1 MKATGMERA
10 AQRERNAGSLS
21 EQPEGTG
28 AKRRLRAPLKKR
40 LIWIGGLVA
49 AVAVAATFTMAG
61 PVLPERRSTVPTAKV
76 VKGPLKLTVFATGEL
91 RAGRTMSL
99 MAPPAGGSLRI
110 VKLLQTGTS
119 VKKDDLVI
127 EFDPADQQFAVE
139 QARTDLAE
147 AEQQIVKMKADNA
160 VQASQ
165 DKLDILS
172 ARYNVR
178 RGELD
183 AAGNEFIGAIEAQKN
198 TLTLEEN
205 RRRLEQLERDSQQ
218 RTITSAAALAVL
230 EERRTK
236 ARLAMERAR
245 GIIDNLV
252 VKSPIDGIISVK
264 ENRDGQFFFFSGM
277 VLPQYRE
284 GDTTFSGRNI
294 ADVVENGK
302 MEVRAKVTEIDRDN
316 LKSGQPATVQVDALP
331 GRTFN
336 AKVGALSGGASRG
349 NFFET
354 SAVRQ
359 FDIGLNLE
367 KPDPMM
373 RAGSSLR
380 VVIDGDEI
388 PNALHVPRQGVFEKN
403 GKNFVYLQIGD
414 RFDRRDVKVVN
425 RTESRAAITGLNE
438 GDAIALVD
446 PDLAAQRSKSA
457 SGPTTGI
464 SK

>member
-1 MKATGMERA
+1 
-10 AQRERNAGSLS
+10 
-21 EQPEGTG
+21 
-28 AKRRLRAPLKKR
+28 
-40 LIWIGGLVA
+40 
-49 AVAVAATFTMAG
+49 
-61 PVLPERRSTVPTAKV
+61 
-76 VKGPLKLTVFATGEL
+76 VFATGEL